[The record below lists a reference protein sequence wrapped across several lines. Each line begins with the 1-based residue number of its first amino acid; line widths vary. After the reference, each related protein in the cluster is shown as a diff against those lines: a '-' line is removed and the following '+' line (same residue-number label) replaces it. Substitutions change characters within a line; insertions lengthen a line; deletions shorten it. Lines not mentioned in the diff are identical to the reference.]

1 MSSINK
7 VSTMVTVLAVLGDTS
22 QLAMNISKIL
32 TETKRDVIKPDA
44 LDAMFPADLASFF
57 WVGVVCL
64 LVASEGSVLG
74 TVEGVDVVGAGPLQ

>member
-1 MSSINK
+1 
-7 VSTMVTVLAVLGDTS
+7 MVTVLAVLGDTS

-44 LDAMFPADLASFF
+44 LDAMFPADLASLF

>member
-1 MSSINK
+1 
-7 VSTMVTVLAVLGDTS
+7 MVKVLAVLGDTS
-22 QLAMNISKIL
+22 QLAMNMSKIL
-32 TETKRDVIKPDA
+32 TETKRDAIKPDA

>member
-1 MSSINK
+1 
-7 VSTMVTVLAVLGDTS
+7 MVTVLAVLGDTS